1 MALLFQA
8 SMWHMTGQRPTK
20 ASRKCTIM
28 RLSHETLWNG
38 SSGSAAATGVAV
50 GGSNVKG
57 RRKRRSW
64 GLQFSGETDGQA
76 FLGCVVRDLGRDG
89 WPRFHELDAGHGA
102 VRRLQG
108 LPALRG

>member
-38 SSGSAAATGVAV
+38 SSGSAAATGVGV
-50 GGSNVKG
+50 
-57 RRKRRSW
+57 
-64 GLQFSGETDGQA
+64 
-76 FLGCVVRDLGRDG
+76 
-89 WPRFHELDAGHGA
+89 
-102 VRRLQG
+102 
-108 LPALRG
+108 